1 MEPEVSSASYVL
13 ENLDNSPALMII
25 NSDVGE
31 LKKFDMDNEDV
42 ISEFIKGEL
51 MIFTFNQE
59 LIHNGKL
66 TGSFDCN
73 QKNCAF
79 PIVTRKIVHFQLWRV
94 SGA

>member
-66 TGSFDCN
+66 TG
-73 QKNCAF
+73 
-79 PIVTRKIVHFQLWRV
+79 
-94 SGA
+94 

>member
-1 MEPEVSSASYVL
+1 ML

-51 MIFTFNQE
+51 MIFTFKSE
-59 LIHNGKL
+59 VWVEVRL
-66 TGSFDCN
+66 
-73 QKNCAF
+73 
-79 PIVTRKIVHFQLWRV
+79 
-94 SGA
+94 

>member
-1 MEPEVSSASYVL
+1 ML

-66 TGSFDCN
+66 TG
-73 QKNCAF
+73 
-79 PIVTRKIVHFQLWRV
+79 
-94 SGA
+94 

>member
-1 MEPEVSSASYVL
+1 MEPEVSSASSASYVL

-66 TGSFDCN
+66 TG
-73 QKNCAF
+73 
-79 PIVTRKIVHFQLWRV
+79 
-94 SGA
+94 